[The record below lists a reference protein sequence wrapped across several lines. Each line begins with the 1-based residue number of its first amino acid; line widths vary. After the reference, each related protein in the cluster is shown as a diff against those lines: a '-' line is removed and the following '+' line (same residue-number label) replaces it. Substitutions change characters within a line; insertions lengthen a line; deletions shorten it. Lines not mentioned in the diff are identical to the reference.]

1 MRAVM
6 RATCRDRRGATAIFT
21 ALMMTTMLG
30 FVGLGVD
37 AALWL
42 QLRAATQGIADS
54 AATAAATSD
63 GDARAEA
70 LAMAA
75 AHGLVDGESG
85 VTVTGNWRKAGK
97 GAGDAVFDVIIARP
111 TPLLFARAFIS
122 RTSGLQV
129 RASAAPDPACADKP
143 GKAEKED
150 KSEKAERA
158 DKHDDAE
165 KTGCVAQLVG

>member
-6 RATCRDRRGATAIFT
+6 REALHDRRGATAIFT

-37 AALWL
+37 AGLWL
-42 QLRAATQGIADS
+42 QLRTATQGIADT
-54 AATAAATSD
+54 AATAAAMSD

-75 AHGLVDGESG
+75 AHGLIDGENG
-85 VTVTGNWRKAGK
+85 VTVTGGWRKAGK
-97 GAGDAVFDVIIARP
+97 GGDAVFDVTITRP

-122 RTSGLQV
+122 ETSGLQV
-129 RASAAPDPACADKP
+129 SASAAPDPACADKP
-143 GKAEKED
+143 DKGEKDKGEKAEK
-150 KSEKAERA
+150 A
-158 DKHDDAE
+158 DKRDDAE
-165 KTGCVAQLVG
+165 KSVCVARLVG